1 MSYNKERDSIY
12 FIYENILQQASA
24 PNTNA
29 AANTPPGQA
38 ADEVNAMDPET
49 FKLFETRLIR
59 AKFKL
64 FSQFPFF
71 GLTLQKLK
79 TVIVTPEEQKKYGI
93 DTMAV
98 DDNGNIYI
106 NANFVINDLT
116 DPEIMGVLAHEVM
129 HIATLSFVRQR
140 GRDQLLW
147 NVATD
152 YIMNRDLLEQ
162 GIALPKL
169 GCLPAKDNNDRWIVN
184 YPYFDIK
191 NKGNKTTVSGGQI
204 KVSGGQKIAKIDV
217 TDMTAE
223 QLYDELTKYQI
234 DREAMKELLD
244 QLDKHLSPKEGEQIK
259 GQPPPNGDP
268 VYVKNSGEGKTESQK
283 HNELKG
289 KVQQAAQQAKQEA
302 QRRGT
307 DAGLPRSFDKRLLEA
322 KVNWKQLLKNF
333 ITGSTTVKTD
343 WTRENR
349 RLGGGHFFN
358 PRRVIEKNELQAVI
372 GIDTSGSISESVL
385 RTFISEIAG
394 IINSHRSYN
403 IKMIVMLWDVEV
415 YAFAEIDTKTKGIP
429 KSIEELK
436 NLHARGGGTEI
447 SSMKTFLDKKY
458 PGKKIKG
465 GLLVFTDGHVENNPS
480 LPDTKKK
487 MFFITM
493 DGTDKIL
500 KKYGPTYFID
510 VPHS

>member
-1 MSYNKERDSIY
+1 
-12 FIYENILQQASA
+12 
-24 PNTNA
+24 
-29 AANTPPGQA
+29 
-38 ADEVNAMDPET
+38 
-49 FKLFETRLIR
+49 
-59 AKFKL
+59 
-64 FSQFPFF
+64 
-71 GLTLQKLK
+71 
-79 TVIVTPEEQKKYGI
+79 VTPEEQKKYGI

-129 HIATLSFVRQR
+129 HIATLSFVRQK

-162 GIALPKL
+162 GIALPKM
-169 GCLPAKDNNDRWIVN
+169 GCLPEKNNNDRWIV
-184 YPYFDIK
+184 
-191 NKGNKTTVSGGQI
+191 TVSHMDLN
-204 KVSGGQKIAKIDV
+204 KVKSGRSATPTKVKIDV

-268 VYVKNSGEGKTESQK
+268 VYVKNSGEGKTEAQK

-289 KVQQAAQQAKQEA
+289 KVQQAAQQAQQEA
-302 QRRGT
+302 KRRGT
-307 DAGLPRSFDKRLLEA
+307 DPGMPRSFDKRLMEA

-358 PRRVIEKNELQAVI
+358 PRRIVQKNELQAVI
-372 GIDTSGSISESVL
+372 GIDTSGSISEPVL

-403 IKMIVMLWDVEV
+403 IKMIVMLWDVDV
-415 YAFAEIDTKTKGIP
+415 YAFAEIDTKTKGIA

-447 SSMKTFLDKKY
+447 SSIKTFLDKKY
-458 PGKKIKG
+458 PGKKLKG

-480 LPDTKKK
+480 FPDVKKK
-487 MFFITM
+487 IFFITM
-493 DGTDKIL
+493 DGTDEIL
-500 KKYGPTYFID
+500 KKYGPTHFID